1 MKNLGNRSS
10 KRGFTLIELL
20 VVMGIIAL
28 LLAILLPALGRARAT
43 AKRVKDSTQIQQV
56 HKGLI
61 TLSIDYRGL
70 FPTPGLIDRIGNT
83 PGVGAEDLSQNTH
96 GNMYSACVMQN
107 AFDTQ
112 SLVSPA
118 EISTN
123 VLAMANYNFDA
134 YNVVD
139 PVNDSYWDPLLKSNL
154 ALLCHTSYGTCH
166 LAGTRKA
173 REWRDTKN
181 SRFAIMG
188 NRGVANGVLTPA
200 IYNGSRT
207 LGIHGGAKQWE
218 GNIAFNDNH
227 VVFEDKFQ
235 PDGITTF
242 TATGSTVP
250 VVDNIF
256 ADDVAAAT
264 ADSWLTVIAT
274 ATAAGAPTITWD

>member
-1 MKNLGNRSS
+1 MKNSS
-10 KRGFTLIELL
+10 TISRKRGFTLIELL

-56 HKGLI
+56 HKGFI

-70 FPTPGLIDRIGNT
+70 FPTPGLIDRIGNV
-83 PGVGAEDLSQNTH
+83 PGVGAEDLSMNTH
-96 GNMYSACVMQN
+96 GNMYSACVMQG

-139 PVNDSYWDPLLKSNL
+139 PTNDMYWDPLFKSNL
-154 ALLCHTSYGTCH
+154 ALLSHTSYGTCH
-166 LAGTRKA
+166 LAGARKA

-181 SRFAIMG
+181 SRFAVIG
-188 NRGVANGVLTPA
+188 NRGVQNGSLTPTT
-200 IYNGSRT
+200 YNASRT

-218 GNIAFNDNH
+218 GNVGFNDNH

-256 ADDVAAAT
+256 ADDAAAAT
-264 ADSWLTVIAT
+264 ADSWLTVISA
-274 ATAAGAPTITWD
+274 ATAAGVPTITWD